1 MSQWSMKKYEVISIE
16 PTALSNQ
23 WVITYRM
30 ADGKTDKESIEAAD
44 SHAAFIKF
52 RNQMMSEAKG

>member
-1 MSQWSMKKYEVISIE
+1 MSQWPMKKYEVISIK
-16 PTALSNQ
+16 PTALGNQ
-23 WVITYRM
+23 WVITYRT
-30 ADGKTDKESIEAAD
+30 ADGKTDKESIEASD